1 MDEQTTRKPYESDL
15 TDEEWKVVEPLLPA
29 GKFGGR
35 PRTTNVREVLNAIF
49 YLLRTGCAWRL
60 LLHDLPPAGI
70 VYDYS
75 RGDLQLPDPSS
86 FQEHGHVAVLADFEH
101 RPHAVTASSARCS

>member
-15 TDEEWKVVEPLLPA
+15 TEEEWKVVEPLLPA

-35 PRTTNVREVLNAIF
+35 PRTTNVREVLSLIF
-49 YLLRTGCAWRL
+49 HLPRTGIAWRL
-60 LLHDLPPAGI
+60 LPHDFPPAGA
-70 VYDYS
+70 VYDYF

-86 FQEHGHVAVLADFEH
+86 LEEHGDVAVLADLEH
-101 RPHAVTASSARCS
+101 RPIL